1 MNLHANTYT
10 EEHLYTFLHTLK
22 RCVKD
27 VSVLPV
33 SQHIQYARAQWHQPH
48 FGVWWGGGGLFK
60 FVITDLIDQMSSKP
74 QGSTWIH
81 LPKYRITAAH
91 HHNHL
96 LIFILCPICF
106 ASWEIE
112 YRSLA
117 MLRRQCVTEVYLQLS
132 VTSTKTLQ
140 ISNPVWRQQVT
151 QGSIRTQ
158 MYSGTLKYCM

>member
-1 MNLHANTYT
+1 MCKGCVSFTCITA
-10 EEHLYTFLHTLK
+10 HTICKGTMTSTSLW
-22 RCVKD
+22 
-27 VSVLPV
+27 SLM
-33 SQHIQYARAQWHQPH
+33 
-48 FGVWWGGGGLFK
+48 GGGLFK